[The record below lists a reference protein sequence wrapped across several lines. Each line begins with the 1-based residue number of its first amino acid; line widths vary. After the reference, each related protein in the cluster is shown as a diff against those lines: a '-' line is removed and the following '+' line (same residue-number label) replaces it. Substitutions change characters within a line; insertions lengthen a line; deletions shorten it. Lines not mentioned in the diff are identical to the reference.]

1 MRRDQ
6 HSDRR
11 RVRQYVTVILQL
23 AGEADSWETWDRDL
37 EILNSVAS
45 SRAVR
50 TLITR
55 PGTPLR
61 ERRDTL
67 EGIVGNLLSAE
78 GLALSRV
85 LLEDGVFDLFPT
97 VRAQYLRRS
106 SQDGPVDRV
115 TISGAVPLTDDE
127 TRRLLES
134 LRQPDRKLL
143 VEFEEDPEILG
154 GLVIRQGDWR
164 RDLSVSARLDALEM
178 AIR

>member
-1 MRRDQ
+1 MSRDQ

-23 AGEADSWETWDRDL
+23 AAESDSWETWDSDL

-50 TLITR
+50 TLIMR
-55 PGTPLR
+55 PGLPLQ
-61 ERRDTL
+61 ERLDTL
-67 EGIVGNLLSAE
+67 EGLVRNLLSSE

-115 TISGAVPLTDDE
+115 TISGAVPLTDGE

-143 VEFEEDPEILG
+143 VEFEENPAILG

>member
-11 RVRQYVTVILQL
+11 RVRQYVTVIMQL
-23 AGEADSWETWDRDL
+23 AAESDSWETWDRDL

-45 SRAVR
+45 SRAVQA
-50 TLITR
+50 LISR

-61 ERRDTL
+61 DRFDAL
-67 EGIVGNLLSAE
+67 ESIVGSLLSAE

-115 TISGAVPLTDDE
+115 TISGAVPLTDGE
-127 TRRLLES
+127 TRRLLDS
-134 LRQPDRKLL
+134 LRRPDRKLL
-143 VEFEEDPEILG
+143 VEFEEDASILG

-164 RDLSVSARLDALEM
+164 RDLSVSAKLGALEM